1 MTALRKSFP
10 GRRGERAKSTIADRR
25 DEKSKDCGFDFR
37 MLFTKSAV
45 RSFLVDRIYRLVP
58 SSDGGDDFVGIG
70 DPLEARERV
79 VG

>member
-1 MTALRKSFP
+1 MARRLSLPPLGFLRASAFASLT
-10 GRRGERAKSTIADRR
+10 R
-25 DEKSKDCGFDFR
+25 
-37 MLFTKSAV
+37 SAV